1 MGMVFCKSVYAN
13 KRSDVLGGAKLQD
26 NAPNTNL
33 IYDML
38 PLTVVVM

>member
-1 MGMVFCKSVYAN
+1 MGMMFCKSVYAH
-13 KRSDVLGGAKLQD
+13 KRSDVLGGAKLHD

-33 IYDML
+33 IYDLL